1 MENNLEEIMNNQL
14 EKCRKV
20 YAGYDRSKMNVA
32 NDFIKT
38 IFTGIKIRNNFK
50 KLGLDASEKYE
61 SVNDQLIGL
70 FTCEELD
77 IIIDSGYV
85 SFSDFLTIN
94 QERCNI
100 LMEKNSQE
108 NGMIP
113 YEDELNEVMETKKM
127 LDKDIIEF
135 FIHKNLRINIVEGI
149 GSDSKVIIIPTQNLK
164 KSVHVNADSVTV
176 TVSSTYFQQILEE
189 YLRRSIKE
197 EMSVETWK
205 IIRKRLAELKEK
217 AVINDEFIDQIQPTL
232 EHIKQSIKK
241 QNADFNNIKKIK
253 ELLNLSIITPKDI
266 IDETPD
272 EVIHD
277 MLKSSS
283 HMFKGWSDYEI
294 LQLIDKKDINT
305 HEYKQLLDG
314 RNMNIVKAIENAAR
328 EKTIQNFGPIEMYN
342 FNEGIE
348 NSEFLMRL
356 LNKIPR
362 QYIGNIS
369 DDLMDIYLNGFNSL
383 TTIPLTNQDILK
395 LLKEGIIDEKRIVD
409 LYEQQQNNTSE
420 YIDDID
426 NQEFLEFLT
435 IDRMVNIV
443 NDQDL
448 TQRFK
453 KMYNNLI
460 NQQSK
465 EENEHRWKN
474 VLDKYMQSEKSQ
486 EEKEKEIAKL
496 ISERILPI
504 HTLDED
510 TILNLAESRQLPYD
524 LLVEEFMQGNISRN
538 MIETV
543 ISSQEIPE
551 LSAKSLRNLYIEEV
565 ISIENLKNLDDE
577 KIQELRRELIE
588 IILPEDEE
596 KRNHYMSK
604 LNNAYMEDIIDFETL
619 TRMKDNGILSEE
631 EYAKMRELY
640 DEKIALKKLK
650 EIEYIVCETEAE
662 QGEER
667 KKGPPENETPTRDSR
682 YMKYIINEFGGETTT
697 EEYIKPIY
705 GGNLDKYYMIIQ
717 PKARIVILESPI
729 HGNAT
734 YILPLKVALEFVQ
747 TKNKKDLK
755 GTFGVEHL
763 NHSKNWKINLE
774 ERARKVQKSIG
785 VQVKPNVVWLDEGD
799 EPR

>member
-1 MENNLEEIMNNQL
+1 MSNELEALDKIKFLKNKRDAIREILEKMTGENAKGIFEPEKIERANQYLKDILESTNLAEYLKNTDNSEYLQLVREHYFTVTDMQKIEDRLNSINSNSKNSSEKDTGWRKEGFIWKRTEIVISKLLINKKEEI
-14 EKCRKV
+14 KV
-20 YAGYDRSKMNVA
+20 IKNVG
-32 NDFIKT
+32 T
-38 IFTGIKIRNNFK
+38 
-50 KLGLDASEKYE
+50 
-61 SVNDQLIGL
+61 
-70 FTCEELD
+70 
-77 IIIDSGYV
+77 
-85 SFSDFLTIN
+85 
-94 QERCNI
+94 
-100 LMEKNSQE
+100 
-108 NGMIP
+108 
-113 YEDELNEVMETKKM
+113 
-127 LDKDIIEF
+127 
-135 FIHKNLRINIVEGI
+135 EGI
-149 GSDSKVIIIPTQNLK
+149 ALVLSDE
-164 KSVHVNADSVTV
+164 A
-176 TVSSTYFQQILEE
+176 SSRDLLISPSHFQEVFKRFLE
-189 YLRRSIKE
+189 RSIKE

-232 EHIKQSIKK
+232 EQIKQSIKTK
-241 QNADFNNIKKIK
+241 NADFNNIKRIK

-283 HMFKGWSDYEI
+283 RMFKGWSDYEI
-294 LQLIDKKDINT
+294 LQLIDKKDIKT

-314 RNMNIVKAIENAAR
+314 RNMNIVKVIENATRA
-328 EKTIQNFGPIEMYN
+328 KTIQNFGSIEMYN
-342 FNEGIE
+342 FNAGIE
-348 NSEFLMRL
+348 NSKFLMRL

-362 QYIGNIS
+362 QYIENIS

-435 IDRMVNIV
+435 IDRMINIV
-443 NDQDL
+443 NDQNL

-551 LSAKSLRNLYIEEV
+551 LSAKSLRDLYIEEI

-577 KIQELRRELIE
+577 KVQELRRELIE

-596 KRNHYMSK
+596 KRNHYISK

-774 ERARKVQKSIG
+774 ERAHKVQKSIG
-785 VQVKPNVVWLDEGD
+785 MQVEPNVVWLDEGD

>member
-1 MENNLEEIMNNQL
+1 MNGEAISEILGEMTGETVVNAKGIFEPEKIKRANQYLKDILESTNLDEYLKNMDNSEFQQLVMEHYFTVTDMQKIADRLNSNSKNSSEKDTGWSKKGFIWGRTEIVIPKLLINKKEEI
-14 EKCRKV
+14 KV
-20 YAGYDRSKMNVA
+20 IKNVG
-32 NDFIKT
+32 T
-38 IFTGIKIRNNFK
+38 EGIALVLSDEASSRDLLISPSHFQEIFK
-50 KLGLDASEKYE
+50 K
-61 SVNDQLIGL
+61 
-70 FTCEELD
+70 
-77 IIIDSGYV
+77 
-85 SFSDFLTIN
+85 FL
-94 QERCNI
+94 E
-100 LMEKNSQE
+100 
-108 NGMIP
+108 
-113 YEDELNEVMETKKM
+113 
-127 LDKDIIEF
+127 
-135 FIHKNLRINIVEGI
+135 
-149 GSDSKVIIIPTQNLK
+149 
-164 KSVHVNADSVTV
+164 
-176 TVSSTYFQQILEE
+176 
-189 YLRRSIKE
+189 RSIKE

-232 EHIKQSIKK
+232 EQIKQSIKT
-241 QNADFNNIKKIK
+241 QNADFNNNIKRIK

-283 HMFKGWSDYEI
+283 RMFKGWSDYEI
-294 LQLIDKKDINT
+294 LQLIDKKDIKT

-314 RNMNIVKAIENAAR
+314 RNMNIVKVIENATR

-342 FNEGIE
+342 FNAGIE
-348 NSEFLMRL
+348 NSKFLMRL

-362 QYIGNIS
+362 QYIENIS

-383 TTIPLTNQDILK
+383 TTISLINQDILK

-409 LYEQQQNNTSE
+409 LYEQQQSNTSE

-443 NDQDL
+443 NDQNL

-465 EENEHRWKN
+465 DENEQRWKN

-504 HTLDED
+504 HILDED

-551 LSAKSLRNLYIEEV
+551 LSAKSLRDLYIEEI

-577 KIQELRRELIE
+577 KVQELRRELIE

-596 KRNHYMSK
+596 KRNHYISK

-662 QGEER
+662 QREKRE
-667 KKGPPENETPTRDSR
+667 KGSPENETPTRDSG
-682 YMKYIINEFGGETTT
+682 YKKYIINEFGGETTT

-705 GGNLDKYYMIIQ
+705 GGNLDKYYMIIK

-755 GTFGVEHL
+755 GTFGVERL

-785 VQVKPNVVWLDEGD
+785 MQVEQQNQGKQGVVLSEEGD

>member
-1 MENNLEEIMNNQL
+1 MSNELEALDKIKFFKNKRDAIREILEKMTGENAKGIFEPEKIERANQYLKDILESTNLAEYLKNTDNSEYLQLVREHYFTVTDMQKIEDRLNSINSNSKNSSEKDTGWRKEGFIWKRTEIVISKLLINKKEEI
-14 EKCRKV
+14 KV
-20 YAGYDRSKMNVA
+20 IKNVG
-32 NDFIKT
+32 T
-38 IFTGIKIRNNFK
+38 
-50 KLGLDASEKYE
+50 
-61 SVNDQLIGL
+61 
-70 FTCEELD
+70 
-77 IIIDSGYV
+77 
-85 SFSDFLTIN
+85 
-94 QERCNI
+94 
-100 LMEKNSQE
+100 
-108 NGMIP
+108 
-113 YEDELNEVMETKKM
+113 
-127 LDKDIIEF
+127 
-135 FIHKNLRINIVEGI
+135 EGI
-149 GSDSKVIIIPTQNLK
+149 ALVLSDE
-164 KSVHVNADSVTV
+164 A
-176 TVSSTYFQQILEE
+176 SSRDLLISPSHFQEVFKRFLE
-189 YLRRSIKE
+189 RSIKE

-232 EHIKQSIKK
+232 EQIKQSIKTK
-241 QNADFNNIKKIK
+241 NADFNNIKRIK

-283 HMFKGWSDYEI
+283 RMFKGWSDYEI
-294 LQLIDKKDINT
+294 LQLIDKKDIKT

-314 RNMNIVKAIENAAR
+314 RNMNIVKVIENATRA
-328 EKTIQNFGPIEMYN
+328 KTIQNFGSIEMYN
-342 FNEGIE
+342 FNAGIE
-348 NSEFLMRL
+348 NSKFLMRL

-362 QYIGNIS
+362 QYIENIS

-435 IDRMVNIV
+435 IDRMINIV
-443 NDQDL
+443 NDQNL

-496 ISERILPI
+496 ISERILPL

-551 LSAKSLRNLYIEEV
+551 LSAKSLRDLYIEEI

-577 KIQELRRELIE
+577 KVQELRRELIE

-596 KRNHYMSK
+596 KRNHYISK

>member
-1 MENNLEEIMNNQL
+1 MSNELEALDKIKFLKNKIEILGKMTGENAKGIFEPEKIERANQYLKDILESTNLAEYLKNTDNSEYLQLVREHYFTVTDMQKIEDRLNSINSNSSKKDNSKTGWRKEGFIWERTEIVISKLLINKKEEI
-14 EKCRKV
+14 KV
-20 YAGYDRSKMNVA
+20 IKNVG
-32 NDFIKT
+32 T
-38 IFTGIKIRNNFK
+38 
-50 KLGLDASEKYE
+50 
-61 SVNDQLIGL
+61 
-70 FTCEELD
+70 
-77 IIIDSGYV
+77 
-85 SFSDFLTIN
+85 
-94 QERCNI
+94 
-100 LMEKNSQE
+100 
-108 NGMIP
+108 
-113 YEDELNEVMETKKM
+113 
-127 LDKDIIEF
+127 
-135 FIHKNLRINIVEGI
+135 EGI
-149 GSDSKVIIIPTQNLK
+149 ALVLSDE
-164 KSVHVNADSVTV
+164 A
-176 TVSSTYFQQILEE
+176 SSRDLLISPSHFQEVFKRFLE
-189 YLRRSIKE
+189 RSIKE

-241 QNADFNNIKKIK
+241 QNADFNNIKRIK

-305 HEYKQLLDG
+305 HEYKQFLDG
-314 RNMNIVKAIENAAR
+314 RNMNIVKVIENATRA
-328 EKTIQNFGPIEMYN
+328 KTIQNFGSIEMYN
-342 FNEGIE
+342 FNAGIE
-348 NSEFLMRL
+348 NSKFLMRL

-362 QYIGNIS
+362 QYIENIS

-435 IDRMVNIV
+435 IDRMINIV
-443 NDQDL
+443 NDQNL

-551 LSAKSLRNLYIEEV
+551 LSAKSLRDLYIEEI

-577 KIQELRRELIE
+577 KVQELRRELIE

-596 KRNHYMSK
+596 KRNHYISK

-662 QGEER
+662 QGKER

-717 PKARIVILESPI
+717 HKARIAILESPT

-774 ERARKVQKSIG
+774 ERAHKVQKSIG
-785 VQVKPNVVWLDEGD
+785 MQVEEQNLGKQGVVLSEEGD

>member
-1 MENNLEEIMNNQL
+1 MNGEAISEILGEMTGETVVNAKGIFEPEKIKRANQYLKDILESTNLDEYLKNMDNSEFQQLVMEHYFTVTDMQKIADRLNSNSKNSSEKDTGWSKKGFIWGRTEIVIPKLLINKKEEI
-14 EKCRKV
+14 KV
-20 YAGYDRSKMNVA
+20 IKNVG
-32 NDFIKT
+32 T
-38 IFTGIKIRNNFK
+38 EGIALVLSDEASSRDLLISPSHFQEIFK
-50 KLGLDASEKYE
+50 K
-61 SVNDQLIGL
+61 
-70 FTCEELD
+70 
-77 IIIDSGYV
+77 
-85 SFSDFLTIN
+85 FL
-94 QERCNI
+94 E
-100 LMEKNSQE
+100 
-108 NGMIP
+108 
-113 YEDELNEVMETKKM
+113 
-127 LDKDIIEF
+127 
-135 FIHKNLRINIVEGI
+135 
-149 GSDSKVIIIPTQNLK
+149 
-164 KSVHVNADSVTV
+164 
-176 TVSSTYFQQILEE
+176 
-189 YLRRSIKE
+189 RSIKE

-232 EHIKQSIKK
+232 EQIKQSIKT
-241 QNADFNNIKKIK
+241 QNADFNNNIKRIK

-283 HMFKGWSDYEI
+283 RMFKGWSDYEI
-294 LQLIDKKDINT
+294 LQLIDKKDIKT

-314 RNMNIVKAIENAAR
+314 RNMNIVKVIENATR

-342 FNEGIE
+342 FNAGIE
-348 NSEFLMRL
+348 NSKFLMRL

-362 QYIGNIS
+362 QYIENIS

-383 TTIPLTNQDILK
+383 TTISLINQDILK

-409 LYEQQQNNTSE
+409 LYEQQQSNTSE

-443 NDQDL
+443 NDQNL

-465 EENEHRWKN
+465 DENEHRWKN

-551 LSAKSLRNLYIEEV
+551 LSAKSLRDLYIEEI

-577 KIQELRRELIE
+577 KVQELRRELIE

-596 KRNHYMSK
+596 KRNHYISK

-662 QGEER
+662 QREKRE
-667 KKGPPENETPTRDSR
+667 KGSPENETPTRDSE
-682 YMKYIINEFGGETTT
+682 YKKYIINEFGGETTT

-705 GGNLDKYYMIIQ
+705 GGNLDKYYMIIK

-785 VQVKPNVVWLDEGD
+785 VQVEEQSLGKQGVVLSEEGD

>member
-1 MENNLEEIMNNQL
+1 MSNELEALDKIKFLKNKIEILGKMTGENAKGIFEPEKIERANQYLKDILESTNLAEYLKNTDNSEYLQLVREHYFTVTDMQKIEDRLNSINSNSSKKDNSKTGWRKEGFIWERTEIVISKLLINKKEEI
-14 EKCRKV
+14 KV
-20 YAGYDRSKMNVA
+20 IKNVG
-32 NDFIKT
+32 T
-38 IFTGIKIRNNFK
+38 
-50 KLGLDASEKYE
+50 
-61 SVNDQLIGL
+61 
-70 FTCEELD
+70 
-77 IIIDSGYV
+77 
-85 SFSDFLTIN
+85 
-94 QERCNI
+94 
-100 LMEKNSQE
+100 
-108 NGMIP
+108 
-113 YEDELNEVMETKKM
+113 
-127 LDKDIIEF
+127 
-135 FIHKNLRINIVEGI
+135 EGI
-149 GSDSKVIIIPTQNLK
+149 ALVLSDE
-164 KSVHVNADSVTV
+164 A
-176 TVSSTYFQQILEE
+176 SSRDLLISPSHFQEIFKRFLE
-189 YLRRSIKE
+189 RSIKE

-241 QNADFNNIKKIK
+241 QNADFNNIKRIK

-314 RNMNIVKAIENAAR
+314 RNMNIVKVIENATRA
-328 EKTIQNFGPIEMYN
+328 KTIQNFGSIEMYN
-342 FNEGIE
+342 FNAGIE
-348 NSEFLMRL
+348 NSKFLMRL

-362 QYIGNIS
+362 QYIENIS

-435 IDRMVNIV
+435 IDRMINIV
-443 NDQDL
+443 NDQNL

-551 LSAKSLRNLYIEEV
+551 LSAKSLRDLYIEEI

-577 KIQELRRELIE
+577 KVQELRRELIE

-596 KRNHYMSK
+596 KRNHYISK

-662 QGEER
+662 QGKER

-717 PKARIVILESPI
+717 HKARIAILESPT

-774 ERARKVQKSIG
+774 ERAHKVQKSIG
-785 VQVKPNVVWLDEGD
+785 MQVEEQNLGKQGVVLSEEGD

>member
-1 MENNLEEIMNNQL
+1 MNGEAISEILGEMTGETVVNAKGIFEPEKIKRANQYLKDILESTNLDEYLKNMDNSEFQQLVMEHYFTVTDMQKIADRLNSNSKNSSEKDTGWSKKGFIWGRTEIVIPKLLINKKEEI
-14 EKCRKV
+14 KV
-20 YAGYDRSKMNVA
+20 IKNVG
-32 NDFIKT
+32 T
-38 IFTGIKIRNNFK
+38 EGIALVLSDEASSRDLLISPSHFQEIFK
-50 KLGLDASEKYE
+50 K
-61 SVNDQLIGL
+61 
-70 FTCEELD
+70 
-77 IIIDSGYV
+77 
-85 SFSDFLTIN
+85 FL
-94 QERCNI
+94 E
-100 LMEKNSQE
+100 
-108 NGMIP
+108 
-113 YEDELNEVMETKKM
+113 
-127 LDKDIIEF
+127 
-135 FIHKNLRINIVEGI
+135 
-149 GSDSKVIIIPTQNLK
+149 
-164 KSVHVNADSVTV
+164 
-176 TVSSTYFQQILEE
+176 
-189 YLRRSIKE
+189 RSIKE

-232 EHIKQSIKK
+232 EQIKQSIKT
-241 QNADFNNIKKIK
+241 QNADFNNIKRIK

-283 HMFKGWSDYEI
+283 RMFKGWSDYEI
-294 LQLIDKKDINT
+294 LQLIDKKDIKT

-314 RNMNIVKAIENAAR
+314 RNMNIVKVIENATR

-342 FNEGIE
+342 FNAGIE
-348 NSEFLMRL
+348 NSKFLMRL

-362 QYIGNIS
+362 QYIENIS

-383 TTIPLTNQDILK
+383 TTISLINQDILK

-409 LYEQQQNNTSE
+409 LYEQQQSNTSE

-443 NDQDL
+443 NDQNL

-465 EENEHRWKN
+465 DENEQRWKN

-543 ISSQEIPE
+543 ISSQEILE
-551 LSAKSLRNLYIEEV
+551 LSAKSLRDLYIEEI

-577 KIQELRRELIE
+577 KVQELRRELIE

-596 KRNHYMSK
+596 KRNHYISK

-662 QGEER
+662 QREKRE
-667 KKGPPENETPTRDSR
+667 KGSPENETPTRDSG
-682 YMKYIINEFGGETTT
+682 YKKYIINEFGGETTT

-705 GGNLDKYYMIIQ
+705 GGNLDKYYMIIK

-774 ERARKVQKSIG
+774 ERTRKVQKSIG
-785 VQVKPNVVWLDEGD
+785 VQVEEQSLGKQGVVLSEEGD

>member
-1 MENNLEEIMNNQL
+1 MGCIFEPEKIKRANQYLKGILESTNLDEYLKNMDNSEFQQLVMEHYFTVTDMQKIADRLNSNSKNSSEKDTGWSKKGFIWGRTEIVIPKLLINKKEEI
-14 EKCRKV
+14 KV
-20 YAGYDRSKMNVA
+20 IKNVG
-32 NDFIKT
+32 T
-38 IFTGIKIRNNFK
+38 EGIALVLSDEASSRDLLISPSHFQEIFK
-50 KLGLDASEKYE
+50 K
-61 SVNDQLIGL
+61 
-70 FTCEELD
+70 
-77 IIIDSGYV
+77 
-85 SFSDFLTIN
+85 FL
-94 QERCNI
+94 E
-100 LMEKNSQE
+100 
-108 NGMIP
+108 
-113 YEDELNEVMETKKM
+113 
-127 LDKDIIEF
+127 
-135 FIHKNLRINIVEGI
+135 
-149 GSDSKVIIIPTQNLK
+149 
-164 KSVHVNADSVTV
+164 
-176 TVSSTYFQQILEE
+176 
-189 YLRRSIKE
+189 RSIKE

-232 EHIKQSIKK
+232 EQIKQSIKT
-241 QNADFNNIKKIK
+241 QNADFNNIKRIK

-283 HMFKGWSDYEI
+283 RMFKGWSDYEI
-294 LQLIDKKDINT
+294 LQLIDKKDIKT

-314 RNMNIVKAIENAAR
+314 RNMNIVKVIENATR

-342 FNEGIE
+342 FNAGIE
-348 NSEFLMRL
+348 NSKFLIRL

-362 QYIGNIS
+362 QYIENIS

-383 TTIPLTNQDILK
+383 TTISLINQDILK

-409 LYEQQQNNTSE
+409 LYEQQQSNTSE

-443 NDQDL
+443 NDQNL

-465 EENEHRWKN
+465 DENEHRWKN

-504 HTLDED
+504 HILDED

-551 LSAKSLRNLYIEEV
+551 LSAKSLRDLYIEEI

-577 KIQELRRELIE
+577 KVQELRRELIE

-596 KRNHYMSK
+596 KRNHYISK

-662 QGEER
+662 QREKREKR
-667 KKGPPENETPTRDSR
+667 EKGSPENETPTRDSG
-682 YMKYIINEFGGETTT
+682 YKKYIINEFGGETTT

-705 GGNLDKYYMIIQ
+705 GGNLDKYYMIIK

-785 VQVKPNVVWLDEGD
+785 VQVEEQSLGKQGVVLSEEGD